1 MSQLFLGHWHQMQL
15 PSTHHVKGTVETTG
29 KNRSKEM
36 SLFHSS
42 QSSGQTY
49 MQTNNCNNVLWVVC
63 WHAAV
68 HGVAKS
74 WTQLSDWTM
83 LGCII

>member
-1 MSQLFLGHWHQMQL
+1 MLSSYMLITLSTCICFRDYLIVLIIPTSSWRTIMSQLFLGHWHQMQL

-42 QSSGQTY
+42 
-49 MQTNNCNNVLWVVC
+49 
-63 WHAAV
+63 
-68 HGVAKS
+68 
-74 WTQLSDWTM
+74 
-83 LGCII
+83 